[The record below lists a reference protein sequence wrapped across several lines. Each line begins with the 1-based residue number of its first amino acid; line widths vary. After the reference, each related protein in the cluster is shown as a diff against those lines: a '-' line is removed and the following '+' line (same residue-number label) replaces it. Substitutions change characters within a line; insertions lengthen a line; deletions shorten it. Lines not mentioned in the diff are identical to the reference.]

1 MHDML
6 LILTYKVNK
15 CNQNFKKC
23 LDKILFKTE
32 NAQNPSLSTNQTHIS
47 PVTNSGSCRL
57 QLQKSTSHTEYLG
70 FSHKIIQLQASAG
83 RRSSLPA
90 VLLRRQ

>member
-23 LDKILFKTE
+23 LDKILFKTVKRTKPE
-32 NAQNPSLSTNQTHIS
+32 FVNQPDS
-47 PVTNSGSCRL
+47 
-57 QLQKSTSHTEYLG
+57 Y
-70 FSHKIIQLQASAG
+70 
-83 RRSSLPA
+83 
-90 VLLRRQ
+90 

>member
-32 NAQNPSLSTNQTHIS
+32 KRTKPELVATGCIQVRNKLGIRYYQPFGVNQ
-47 PVTNSGSCRL
+47 PY
-57 QLQKSTSHTEYLG
+57 KP
-70 FSHKIIQLQASAG
+70 AG
-83 RRSSLPA
+83 
-90 VLLRRQ
+90 